1 MNKKSITQ
9 KIEDKNK
16 ALNKALEKAKED
28 TKLFFNAEVNESLAK
43 GVQMDIIK
51 SNIGSKAGR
60 DTLKEIAEIKLNHQ
74 GKDSADSF
82 VRHIGKLVR
91 EGKIKQPT
99 EKGKDI
105 SLKNNK
111 KGIGWSET
119 RKTATKD
126 NTKANNKT
134 KAVDVKKVK
143 ADIEKL
149 LATLDLA
156 DRVVMVDQLKAKVD
170 AERSEKTILKADTR
184 TDTIK
189 KVVNAKK

>member
-60 DTLKEIAEIKLNHQ
+60 DTLLEIATIKLNHL
-74 GKDSADSF
+74 GKESADSF
-82 VRHIGKLVR
+82 IRHIGKLVR

-99 EKGKDI
+99 EKGKVI

-111 KGIGWSET
+111 KGIGWSKMRE
-119 RKTATKD
+119 TATKD

-134 KAVDVKKVK
+134 KKVDAKKVK
-143 ADIEKL
+143 ADIVKL
-149 LATLDLA
+149 LKTVSLA
-156 DRVVMVDQLKAKVD
+156 ESVTMLAELTAEFGADKITANLGGAGVKPKAK
-170 AERSEKTILKADTR
+170 T
-184 TDTIK
+184 K
-189 KVVNAKK
+189 KVA